1 MKNYFRILHQF
12 YEAQAELEYL
22 IKPIASFCEEIKNKK
37 KPMSYNLA
45 DSVNIFSRISSQLL
59 KSNYSLKNFKKIRME
74 DFNKSL
80 QIIIE

>member
-1 MKNYFRILHQF
+1 
-12 YEAQAELEYL
+12 
-22 IKPIASFCEEIKNKK
+22 
-37 KPMSYNLA
+37 MSYNLA

-59 KSNYSLKNFKKIRME
+59 KPNYSLKNFKKIRME